1 MKVIKTALAMIAMV
15 IGSIAISYGAGL
27 VYSASDVAV
36 TAAAPM
42 REDGGISIDV
52 TVTFKEDSLYNEG
65 VYLSYHILDQ
75 NGELLQFENTR
86 YPLTVQGGRA
96 EQTILI
102 SSADIPEEAHGEAM
116 VFQLD
121 LVDTQ
126 NVFWFSE
133 NGDIAAKMDAITLE
147 SAEIEGPSGGDMDQ
161 NQFLKQAAQISVI
174 AINAAGIAGLGAL
187 LWFFRKDISSK

>member
-1 MKVIKTALAMIAMV
+1 MKIINTALAMIAMV

-27 VYSASDVAV
+27 VYSSSDVVV
-36 TAAAPM
+36 TAAAPV

-86 YPLTVQGGRA
+86 YPLTVEGGRA

-102 SSADIPEEAHGEAM
+102 SLADLPEEENGEAM
-116 VFQLD
+116 VIQLD

-187 LWFFRKDISSK
+187 LWFFRKDISKD

>member
-1 MKVIKTALAMIAMV
+1 MKIIKTALAMIAMV

-27 VYSASDVAV
+27 VYSSSDVVV
-36 TAAAPM
+36 TAAAPA

-86 YPLTVQGGRA
+86 YPLTVQSGRA

-161 NQFLKQAAQISVI
+161 NHFLKQAAQISVI

>member
-1 MKVIKTALAMIAMV
+1 MKIIKTALAMIAMV

-27 VYSASDVAV
+27 VYSSSDVVV
-36 TAAAPM
+36 TAAAPA

-52 TVTFKEDSLYNEG
+52 TVTFKENSLYNEG

-75 NGELLQFENTR
+75 NGKLLQFENTR

>member
-1 MKVIKTALAMIAMV
+1 MKAIKTALAMIAMV

-27 VYSASDVAV
+27 VYSSSDVAV
-36 TAAAPM
+36 TAAAPV

-75 NGELLQFENTR
+75 NRELLQFENTR

-102 SSADIPEEAHGEAM
+102 SSTDIPKEENGEAM
-116 VFQLD
+116 VIQLD

-147 SAEIEGPSGGDMDQ
+147 PAEIKGSSGGNMDQ
-161 NQFLKQAAQISVI
+161 NQFLKKVAQISVI
-174 AINAAGIAGLGAL
+174 AINSAGIAGLGVL
-187 LWFFRKDISSK
+187 LWFLRKDISKD

>member
-1 MKVIKTALAMIAMV
+1 MKIIKTALAMIAMV
-15 IGSIAISYGAGL
+15 ISSITISYGAGL
-27 VYSASDVAV
+27 VYSSSDVVV
-36 TAAAPM
+36 TAAAPA

-86 YPLTVQGGRA
+86 YPLTVQGGHA

-161 NQFLKQAAQISVI
+161 NQFLQQAAQISVI

>member
-36 TAAAPM
+36 TAAAPV

-102 SSADIPEEAHGEAM
+102 SSADIPTGENGEAM
-116 VFQLD
+116 VIQLD

-133 NGDIAAKMDAITLE
+133 NGDIAAKMDVVTLAPE
-147 SAEIEGPSGGDMDQ
+147 EIKGSSGGDMNQ
-161 NQFLKQAAQISVI
+161 NQFLKQVEQISVI

-187 LWFFRKDISSK
+187 LWFFRKNISSK

>member
-1 MKVIKTALAMIAMV
+1 MKIIKTALAMIAMV

-27 VYSASDVAV
+27 VYSSSDVVV
-36 TAAAPM
+36 TAAAPA

-102 SSADIPEEAHGEAM
+102 SSADIPKEAHGEAM

-187 LWFFRKDISSK
+187 LWFFRKDISKD

>member
-15 IGSIAISYGAGL
+15 IGSITISYGAGL
-27 VYSASDVAV
+27 VYSSSDVVV
-36 TAAAPM
+36 TAAAPA

-102 SSADIPEEAHGEAM
+102 SSADIPEEENGEAM

-187 LWFFRKDISSK
+187 LWFFRKDISKD

>member
-1 MKVIKTALAMIAMV
+1 MKIIKTTLAMIAMA

-27 VYSASDVAV
+27 VYSSSDVVV
-36 TAAAPM
+36 TAAAPV

-86 YPLTVQGGRA
+86 YPLTVQSGRA

-174 AINAAGIAGLGAL
+174 AINAAGIVGLGAL
-187 LWFFRKDISSK
+187 LWFFRKDISKD

>member
-1 MKVIKTALAMIAMV
+1 MIAMV

-27 VYSASDVAV
+27 VYSSSDVVV
-36 TAAAPM
+36 TAAAPA

-102 SSADIPEEAHGEAM
+102 SSADIPEEAYGEAM

-187 LWFFRKDISSK
+187 LWFFRKDISKD

>member
-1 MKVIKTALAMIAMV
+1 MKIIKTALAMIAMV

-27 VYSASDVAV
+27 VYSSSDVVV
-36 TAAAPM
+36 TAAAPA

-65 VYLSYHILDQ
+65 VYLSYHILNQ

-187 LWFFRKDISSK
+187 LWFFRKDISKD

>member
-1 MKVIKTALAMIAMV
+1 MKIIKTALAMIAMV

-27 VYSASDVAV
+27 VYSSSDVVV
-36 TAAAPM
+36 TAAAPV

-187 LWFFRKDISSK
+187 LWFFRKDISKD

>member
-1 MKVIKTALAMIAMV
+1 MKIIKTALAMIAMV

-27 VYSASDVAV
+27 VYSSSDVVV
-36 TAAAPM
+36 TAAAPA

-161 NQFLKQAAQISVI
+161 NQFLKQAAQMSVI

-187 LWFFRKDISSK
+187 LWFFRKDISKD

>member
-1 MKVIKTALAMIAMV
+1 MKIIKTALAMIAMV

-27 VYSASDVAV
+27 VYSSSDVVV
-36 TAAAPM
+36 TAAAPA

-102 SSADIPEEAHGEAM
+102 SSADIPEEAYGEAM

-187 LWFFRKDISSK
+187 LWFFRKDISKD

>member
-1 MKVIKTALAMIAMV
+1 MKIIKTALAMIAMV

-27 VYSASDVAV
+27 VYSSSDVVV
-36 TAAAPM
+36 TAAAPV

-86 YPLTVQGGRA
+86 YPLTVEGGRA
-96 EQTILI
+96 EQAILI
-102 SSADIPEEAHGEAM
+102 SLADLPEEENGEAM
-116 VFQLD
+116 VIQLD

-187 LWFFRKDISSK
+187 LWFFRKDISKD

>member
-36 TAAAPM
+36 TAAAPV

-102 SSADIPEEAHGEAM
+102 SSADIPTGENGEAM
-116 VFQLD
+116 VIQLD
-121 LVDTQ
+121 LVDTR

-133 NGDIAAKMDAITLE
+133 NGDIAAKMDAITLAPE
-147 SAEIEGPSGGDMDQ
+147 EIKGSSGGDMNQ
-161 NQFLKQAAQISVI
+161 NQFLKQVEQISVI

-187 LWFFRKDISSK
+187 LWFLRKDISED

>member
-36 TAAAPM
+36 TAAAPV

-102 SSADIPEEAHGEAM
+102 SSADMPTGENGEAM
-116 VFQLD
+116 VIQLD

-133 NGDIAAKMDAITLE
+133 NGDIAAKMDAITLAPE
-147 SAEIEGPSGGDMDQ
+147 EIKGSSGGDMNQ
-161 NQFLKQAAQISVI
+161 NQFLKQVEQISVI

-187 LWFFRKDISSK
+187 LWFLRKDISED

>member
-1 MKVIKTALAMIAMV
+1 MKIIKTALAMIAMV

-27 VYSASDVAV
+27 VYSSSDVVV
-36 TAAAPM
+36 TAAAPV

-86 YPLTVQGGRA
+86 YPLTVEGGRA

-102 SSADIPEEAHGEAM
+102 SLADLPEEENGEAM
-116 VFQLD
+116 VIQLD

-133 NGDIAAKMDAITLE
+133 KGDIAAKMDAITLE

-187 LWFFRKDISSK
+187 LWFFRKDISKD

>member
-1 MKVIKTALAMIAMV
+1 MKIIKTALAMIAMV

-27 VYSASDVAV
+27 VYSSSDVVV
-36 TAAAPM
+36 TAAAPV

-86 YPLTVQGGRA
+86 YPLTVEGGRA

-102 SSADIPEEAHGEAM
+102 SLADLPEEENGEAM
-116 VFQLD
+116 VIQLD

-187 LWFFRKDISSK
+187 LWFFRKDISKD

>member
-1 MKVIKTALAMIAMV
+1 MKIIKTALAMIAMV

-27 VYSASDVAV
+27 VYSSSDVVV
-36 TAAAPM
+36 TAAAPV

-174 AINAAGIAGLGAL
+174 AINAAGIAGLGTL
-187 LWFFRKDISSK
+187 LWFFRKDISKD

>member
-1 MKVIKTALAMIAMV
+1 MKIIKTALAMIAMV

-27 VYSASDVAV
+27 VYSSSDVVV
-36 TAAAPM
+36 TAAAPA

-174 AINAAGIAGLGAL
+174 AINAAGIAGLGVL
-187 LWFFRKDISSK
+187 LWFFRKDISKD

>member
-27 VYSASDVAV
+27 VYSSSDVAV
-36 TAAAPM
+36 TAAAPV

-102 SSADIPEEAHGEAM
+102 SSADIPTGENGEAM
-116 VFQLD
+116 VIQLD

-133 NGDIAAKMDAITLE
+133 NGDIAAKMDAITLAPE
-147 SAEIEGPSGGDMDQ
+147 EIKGSSGGDMG
-161 NQFLKQAAQISVI
+161 FLKQVEQISVI

-187 LWFFRKDISSK
+187 LWFLRKDISEGK

>member
-36 TAAAPM
+36 TAAAPV

-102 SSADIPEEAHGEAM
+102 SSADIPTGENGEAM
-116 VFQLD
+116 VIQLD

-133 NGDIAAKMDAITLE
+133 NGDIAAKMDAITLAPE
-147 SAEIEGPSGGDMDQ
+147 EIKGSSGGDMNQ
-161 NQFLKQAAQISVI
+161 NQFLKQVEQISVI

-187 LWFFRKDISSK
+187 LWFLRKDISED

>member
-1 MKVIKTALAMIAMV
+1 MKIIKTALAMIAMV

-27 VYSASDVAV
+27 VYSSSDVVV
-36 TAAAPM
+36 TAAAPA

-187 LWFFRKDISSK
+187 LWFFRKDISKD

>member
-1 MKVIKTALAMIAMV
+1 MKIIKTALAMIAMV

-27 VYSASDVAV
+27 VYSSSDVVV
-36 TAAAPM
+36 TAAAPA

-147 SAEIEGPSGGDMDQ
+147 SAEIEGFSGGDMDQ

-187 LWFFRKDISSK
+187 LWFFRKDISKD